1 MPEKMRTE
9 RGSLSRSAPETNPCA
24 LGRAERLRP
33 GPSRVLAA
41 SDLHRDPLH
50 RVVRVALQVPG
61 GLQWLG
67 VARRVGGARAQHVLA
82 GPGVPFEAPSAPG
95 GVPERLVEQGTP
107 GGTMSGRGGLRVPG
121 SRGTPAAS

>member
-9 RGSLSRSAPETNPCA
+9 RGSLC
-24 LGRAERLRP
+24 
-33 GPSRVLAA
+33 GPDVHGDS
-41 SDLHRDPLH
+41 LH

-82 GPGVPFEAPSAPG
+82 GPGVPLEAPPAPG
-95 GVPERLVEQGTP
+95 GVAERLVEQGRREGRAGV
-107 GGTMSGRGGLRVPG
+107 GGDLDTLDLTVAGPH
-121 SRGTPAAS
+121 AARE